1 MLTSTLT
8 PTKVEEALEA
18 LEAGLSQLEPEVE
31 AAMGRLKEEGEARS
45 SKESSPQSSVHG
57 AKVFQ
62 AKLSGDE
69 STPAAD

>member
-45 SKESSPQSSVHG
+45 S
-57 AKVFQ
+57 
-62 AKLSGDE
+62 
-69 STPAAD
+69 